1 MTINNYMKKNILK
14 KLFIKLSKVLG
25 YEIIDQS
32 DFSSPT
38 LEKQLN
44 ENLSIINEKS
54 IILPLGEVKI
64 TKKVSSVLIIF
75 RTNTDV
81 EIWDQNKR
89 RLFEQPKIEYSLKAL
104 NSLIRSV
111 NFSKKKYPNIKF
123 KTIIVDDKSKEENLN
138 KLKKLID
145 GSGLDIGITPLN
157 HDKYNDIIKQQK
169 NDQTFSNLA
178 SLLQSFE
185 LGKEYGEDLVFFVED
200 DYLHFEPMMEEMI
213 ASYER
218 IASQVNE
225 DIFMCPA
232 DYPYLYMNNEKTNI
246 LIGNKRHWRTINQ
259 TLCTFM
265 TTKSLINKYWENF
278 YNTCLDRHEPFEKY
292 LNDIYKKEFC
302 ISPIK
307 SLSLHLTNV
316 NSSYGL
322 SPFIDY
328 KKLWDEN
335 DITNA

>member
-1 MTINNYMKKNILK
+1 MKKSIIK

-32 DFSSPT
+32 DFNSPT
-38 LEKQLN
+38 LQKELN
-44 ENLSIINEKS
+44 EDLSIINKKS
-54 IILPLGEVKI
+54 IVLPLGEVKI
-64 TKKVSSVLIIF
+64 TKKVNSVLIIF
-75 RTNTDV
+75 RTNTDL

-89 RLFEQPKIEYSLKAL
+89 RLFEQPKIEYSLRAL
-104 NSLIRSV
+104 NSLIKTV
-111 NFSKKKYPNIKF
+111 NFSKTKYPNIKF
-123 KTIIVDDKSKEENLN
+123 KTIIVDDKSKEENLS

-145 GSGLDIGITPLN
+145 GSGLDISITPLN
-157 HDKYNDIIKQQK
+157 HDKYKDIIKQQK

-185 LGKEYGEDLVFFVED
+185 LGKEYGEDLIFFAED

-218 IASQVNE
+218 IASQVNK
-225 DIFMCPA
+225 DIFMCPT

-259 TLCTFM
+259 TLCTFL
-265 TTKSLINKYWENF
+265 TTKSLLNKYWDNF
-278 YNTCLDRHEPFEKY
+278 YNTCLDRNDPFEKH
-292 LNDIYKKEFC
+292 LNEIYTKEFC
-302 ISPIK
+302 ISPLK

-328 KKLWDEN
+328 KKLWEEN
-335 DITNA
+335 

>member
-1 MTINNYMKKNILK
+1 MKKNIIK

-25 YEIIDQS
+25 YEIIDQN

-38 LEKQLN
+38 LEKELN
-44 ENLSIINEKS
+44 EDLSTINKKS

-64 TKKVSSVLIIF
+64 TKKVSTVLVIF

-81 EIWDQNKR
+81 EIWDQNKK
-89 RLFEQPKIEYSLKAL
+89 RLFEEPKIEYSLRSLK
-104 NSLIRSV
+104 SLIKTI
-111 NFSKKKYPNIKF
+111 NFSKAKYPNIKF
-123 KTIIVDDKSKEENLN
+123 KIIIVDDKSKEENLN
-138 KLKKLID
+138 KIKKLMD
-145 GSGLDIGITPLN
+145 RSGLDISITPLN
-157 HDKYNDIIKQQK
+157 HEKYKDTIKQQK

-218 IASQVNE
+218 IASQVNK

-265 TTKSLINKYWENF
+265 TTKTLLDKYWNNF
-278 YNTCLDRHEPFEKY
+278 YNTCLDRNDPFEKY
-292 LNDIYKKEFC
+292 LNEIYTKEFC
-302 ISPIK
+302 ISPLK
-307 SLSLHLTNV
+307 SLSLHITNV

-335 DITNA
+335 

>member
-1 MTINNYMKKNILK
+1 MKKSIIK

-38 LEKQLN
+38 LQKELN
-44 ENLSIINEKS
+44 EDLSTINEKS
-54 IILPLGEVKI
+54 IVLPLGEVKI
-64 TKKVSSVLIIF
+64 TKKVSTVLIIF
-75 RTNTDV
+75 RTNTDI
-81 EIWDQNKR
+81 EIWDQNKK
-89 RLFEQPKIEYSLKAL
+89 RLFEEPKIEYSIRALK
-104 NSLIRSV
+104 SLIRSI
-111 NFSKKKYPNIKF
+111 NFSKTKYPNIKF
-123 KTIIVDDKSKEENLN
+123 KIIIVDDKSKEENLN
-138 KLKKLID
+138 KIMKLID
-145 GSGLDIGITPLN
+145 GSGLDISITPLN
-157 HDKYNDIIKQQK
+157 HEKYKDMIKKQK

-185 LGKEYGEDLVFFVED
+185 LGKEHGEDLVFFVED

-218 IASQVNE
+218 IASQVNK

-265 TTKSLINKYWENF
+265 TTKALLDKYWNNF
-278 YNTCLDRHEPFEKY
+278 YNTCLDRNDPFEKY
-292 LNDIYKKEFC
+292 LNEIYTKEFC
-302 ISPIK
+302 ISPLK
-307 SLSLHLTNV
+307 SLSLHLTNI

-322 SPFIDY
+322 SPFINY

-335 DITNA
+335 GL

>member
-1 MTINNYMKKNILK
+1 MKKSIIK
-14 KLFIKLSKVLG
+14 KLFIKLSKALG

-32 DFSSPT
+32 DFNSPT
-38 LEKQLN
+38 LQKELN
-44 ENLSIINEKS
+44 EDLSIINDKS

-64 TKKVSSVLIIF
+64 TKKVKSVLIIF

-81 EIWDQNKR
+81 EIWDQNKK
-89 RLFEQPKIEYSLKAL
+89 RLFQEPKIEYALRAL
-104 NSLIRSV
+104 NSLIKSI
-111 NFSKKKYPNIKF
+111 NFSKTKYPNIKF
-123 KTIIVDDKSKEENLN
+123 NMIVVDDKSRDENLN

-145 GSGLDIGITPLN
+145 KSGLDISINALN
-157 HDKYNDIIKQQK
+157 HDRYKEKIKKQK

-185 LGKEYGEDLVFFVED
+185 LGKKHGEDLVFFVED

-218 IASQVNE
+218 IASQVDK

-246 LIGNKRHWRTINQ
+246 LIGNKRHWRTIKQ

-265 TTKSLINKYWENF
+265 TTKSLLDKYWENF
-278 YNTCLDRHEPFEKY
+278 YNNCLDRHDPFEKH
-292 LNDIYKKEFC
+292 LNEIYTKEFC
-302 ISPIK
+302 VSPLK

-322 SPFIDY
+322 SPFINY
-328 KKLWDEN
+328 KKLWDE
-335 DITNA
+335 TKY

>member
-1 MTINNYMKKNILK
+1 MTKSIIK
-14 KLFIKLSKVLG
+14 KLFIKLSKILG
-25 YEIIDQS
+25 FEIIDQS

-38 LEKQLN
+38 LQKELN
-44 ENLSIINEKS
+44 DDLSIINQKS
-54 IILPLGEVKI
+54 IVLPLGEVKI
-64 TKKVSSVLIIF
+64 TKKVNSILIIF

-81 EIWDQNKR
+81 EIWDQNKK
-89 RLFEQPKIEYSLKAL
+89 RLFEEPKIQYSLRAL
-104 NSLIRSV
+104 KSLIKTV
-111 NFSKKKYPNIKF
+111 NFSKTKYPNIKF
-123 KTIIVDDKSKEENLN
+123 KTIIVDDKSKGENLD

-145 GSGLDIGITPLN
+145 ESDLDMSITSLN
-157 HDKYNDIIKQQK
+157 HEKYKNIIKQQK

-178 SLLQSFE
+178 SLLQSFQ
-185 LGKEYGEDLVFFVED
+185 LGKEHGEDLVFFVED

-218 IASQVNE
+218 IASQVNK

-265 TTKSLINKYWENF
+265 TTKSLLDKYWDNF
-278 YNTCLDRHEPFEKY
+278 YNTCLDRNDPFEKH
-292 LNDIYKKEFC
+292 LNEIYTKEFC
-302 ISPIK
+302 ISPLK

-322 SPFIDY
+322 SPFINY

-335 DITNA
+335 EVTNA

>member
-1 MTINNYMKKNILK
+1 MKKSIIK

-25 YEIIDQS
+25 YEIIDQN

-38 LEKQLN
+38 LQKKLN
-44 ENLSIINEKS
+44 EDLSTINEKS
-54 IILPLGEVKI
+54 IVLPLGEIKI
-64 TKKVSSVLIIF
+64 TKKVSSVLVIF
-75 RTNTDV
+75 RTNTDI
-81 EIWDQNKR
+81 EIWDQNKK
-89 RLFEQPKIEYSLKAL
+89 RLFEEPKIEYSLRAL
-104 NSLIRSV
+104 KSLIKSI
-111 NFSKKKYPNIKF
+111 NFSKTKYPNIKF
-123 KTIIVDDKSKEENLN
+123 KTIIVDDKSREENLK

-145 GSGLDIGITPLN
+145 ESDLDISITSLN
-157 HDKYNDIIKQQK
+157 HDKYKDIIKQQK
-169 NDQTFSNLA
+169 NNQTFSNLA

-185 LGKEYGEDLVFFVED
+185 LGKKYGEDLVFFIED

-218 IASQVNE
+218 IASQVNK
-225 DIFMCPA
+225 DIFMCPT

-265 TTKSLINKYWENF
+265 TTKSLLDKYWNNF
-278 YNTCLDRHEPFEKY
+278 YNTCVDRNDPFEKH
-292 LNDIYKKEFC
+292 LNEIYTKEFC
-302 ISPIK
+302 ISPLK

-328 KKLWDEN
+328 KKLWYEN
-335 DITNA
+335 